1 MKSDGEKPGIAILF
15 IHLSNLRE
23 VSTVLGQ
30 DIADGAIRNV
40 SSRLKTALESPPDNA
55 EFGAECLLDA
65 KLARYDEQ
73 SLVITL
79 PACLERDPIH
89 SFAQYLHGSLRTPMQ
104 ILGEEMLMSP
114 YVGIP
119 TTRMMPWKVQ
129 N

>member
-1 MKSDGEKPGIAILF
+1 LAGYRRRRHSERFQPA
-15 IHLSNLRE
+15 
-23 VSTVLGQ
+23 Q
-30 DIADGAIRNV
+30 DR
-40 SSRLKTALESPPDNA
+40 SRITPDNA

-89 SFAQYLHGSLRTPMQ
+89 SFAQYLHASLRTPMQ

-114 YVGIP
+114 YVGISYYP
-119 TTRMMPWKVQ
+119 NDALESAELIRRAMLVALHSAPRLCSQFLRPQT
-129 N
+129 